1 MKSILIIVGVAI
13 VGEFLV
19 GLLVGS
25 ILRFCTELD
34 EAVES
39 RLIPSLQRD
48 SGKGLPREM
57 PLKAADTGFLLDDD
71 AA

>member
-19 GLLVGS
+19 ALLVGS
-25 ILRFCTELD
+25 ILHFCSELD
-34 EAVES
+34 EAIAP

-57 PLKAADTGFLLDDD
+57 PLKAADVGYPDDD